1 MCLNWIDV
9 GNIIRKEEFIM
20 KKLKIL
26 KAGSKG
32 EVQLKDEEIRELHEE
47 LKVFR
52 HDYGN
57 FLQAVDGYTKLN
69 NMDGIRKLCEDAKN
83 EYFYNKF
90 Q

>member
-1 MCLNWIDV
+1 MNV
-9 GNIIRKEEFIM
+9 GNKIRKEEFIM
-20 KKLKIL
+20 KKFKMLNVN
-26 KAGSKG
+26 SEN
-32 EVQLKDEEIRELHEE
+32 EVVMKELEIRKLHEE

-69 NMDGIRKLCEDAKN
+69 NLEGIKKLCEDAKN
-83 EYFYNKF
+83 EYFHNKI

>member
-1 MCLNWIDV
+1 
-9 GNIIRKEEFIM
+9 M
-20 KKLKIL
+20 KKFKIL

-83 EYFYNKF
+83 EYFHNKF